1 MRPLW
6 EASDFI
12 RAVRRELRFGEL
24 SRAPLRLL
32 SLEWRG
38 DWVQCEWMARPADAW
53 DAGISPVVRDRRV
66 TEQALRDAMEVRR
79 LLFAALPG
87 VASANLRVYREAESP
102 ELIIAGTVLRDS
114 PAFPGIRSVAMRVK
128 LCGLHFQLADGKLEP
143 LLREGPT

>member
-6 EASDFI
+6 QAGDFI

-24 SRAPLRLL
+24 SRASLRLVA
-32 SLEWRG
+32 LEWRG
-38 DWVQCEWMARPADAW
+38 DWAQCEWMARREDLW
-53 DAGISPVVRDRRV
+53 DADFSPVVRDRRA
-66 TEQALRDAMEVRR
+66 TEQALRDAMDVRR

-87 VASANLRVYREAESP
+87 VARANLRVYREADPP
-102 ELIIAGTVLRDS
+102 ELIIAGAVTRES
-114 PAFPGIRSVAMRVK
+114 PAFPGIRSIAMRVK

>member
-6 EASDFI
+6 QAGDFI

-24 SRAPLRLL
+24 SRASLRLV

-38 DWVQCEWMARPADAW
+38 DWAQCEWMARREDAW
-53 DAGISPVVRDRRV
+53 DADVSPVVRDRRA
-66 TEQALRDAMEVRR
+66 TEQALRDAMDVRR

-87 VASANLRVYREAESP
+87 VASANLRVYREADPP
-102 ELIIAGTVLRDS
+102 ELIIAGAVMRDS
-114 PAFPGIRSVAMRVK
+114 PAFPGIRSIAMRVK